1 MPGELLDVPEL
12 PGCLLPSH
20 IRRLHQPHVKAG
32 NSAYHGINCS
42 QGKDTLFSSFCYAFT
57 SLGGIS
63 STGLQIHSKKSRTAF
78 FLSSSKSSHRSLV
91 GSVVASAQL
100 ARAKSNG
107 GYAAISSPVASTAR
121 FISNVLVFMRFP
133 PSG

>member
-32 NSAYHGINCS
+32 NSAYHGARARLRCS
-42 QGKDTLFSSFCYAFT
+42 RSLCHAFT

-121 FISNVLVFMRFP
+121 FISNVLVCMRFP